1 MRFTQ
6 TILRAALFSIILAI
20 AIDLPTHAQTPNTIL
35 VPIALAPLTRDTPI
49 ELTALTLDAE
59 IREINGRTIITGNA
73 TFKLH
78 NTDRVNDL
86 VVPVGFPTWA
96 GDPYAFDPARLD
108 AFVVSIDGR
117 KVATLNPAQAELKIG
132 RETRAVNWYT
142 FTLTIASDE
151 KRTVRY
157 DFQQDLGDRAMPR
170 FTFGLVPATS
180 WKGSVGSAR
189 VEVNFPEATTL
200 EQIIAFDPPNPH
212 FDGRSLKWSF
222 TTNEPV
228 ANPTLTVIRPGL
240 WSDLVAKRRAAQQTP
255 NDANARAALGNVL
268 RVLAQSESARRDSFY
283 AQAIAELDSATR
295 LDPNNRLA
303 RQSLGALYE
312 ARAGA
317 AQGPRNAGYVQLAV
331 AQWEILAGN
340 DANARKQLAE
350 DYFYLGLD
358 AQTRGAY
365 DDAFAL
371 YEKARALAPNGAGP
385 LFTLDRAAGQR
396 RALNLAWARALLE
409 NKNAPLAA
417 DKARVAL
424 GDAFMKAYTPPSFYV
439 TRAQVTMSAHERVIA
454 LELAPLQG
462 DATRAALTNAVGTL
476 RANGAG
482 AELADD
488 LSSLAITVQYDDATN
503 LLFKLAALADV
514 LPNVPEWARVRAII
528 SPQSLLWS
536 ESEDVLT
543 RGLRYRE
550 QIDFSTACV
559 KFSAQL
565 ESIAPNLAPLD
576 KASPHDDEAQLKRAL
591 LQHAQS
597 SWRAALAQGRV
608 TYRAG
613 ENEIRVDACAAR
625 EIVIESAPWRAE
637 RVAMIAIAFGV
648 VGVVLL
654 AFALRRLRN
663 VTK

>member
-1 MRFTQ
+1 MRFTP
-6 TILRAALFSIILAI
+6 TLLSAALFSILLALAI
-20 AIDLPTHAQTPNTIL
+20 HLPTHAQTSNPIL
-35 VPIALAPLTRDTPI
+35 VPIALAPLTRDTPL

-78 NTDRVNDL
+78 NTDRLNDL
-86 VVPVGFPTWA
+86 VVSVGFPTWS

-108 AFVVSIDGR
+108 VFIVTIDGR
-117 KVATLNPAQAELKIG
+117 KVSTLNPAQAELRIG

-157 DFQQDLGDRAMPR
+157 DFQQDLGDGAMPR

-189 VEVNFPEATTL
+189 VEVKFPEATTL

-228 ANPTLTVIRPGL
+228 VNPSLTVIRPGL
-240 WSDLVAKRRAAQQTP
+240 WGDLVARRRAAQTNP
-255 NDANARAALGNVL
+255 T
-268 RVLAQSESARRDSFY
+268 ARRESFY

-365 DDAFAL
+365 DDAFAF

-417 DKARVAL
+417 DKARAAL

-439 TRAQVTMSAHERVIA
+439 TRAQVTMTANERVIA

-462 DATRAALTNAVGTL
+462 EATRTALASAVGAL

-488 LSSLAITVQYDDATN
+488 LSSLAITVQFDDTTN

-514 LPNVPEWARVRAII
+514 LPNVPDWARVRAII

-536 ESEDVLT
+536 ESEEVFT
-543 RGLRYRE
+543 RNLRYHE

-565 ESIAPNLAPLD
+565 ANIAPNLAPLD
-576 KASPHDDEAQLKRAL
+576 KASPNDDEAQLKRAL
-591 LQHAQS
+591 LQHAQT

-625 EIVIESAPWRAE
+625 EIVIESAPLRVE
-637 RVAMIAIAFGV
+637 RVAMIALAIGI
-648 VGVVLL
+648 VGFVML
-654 AFALRRLRN
+654 AWGWRTRKA
-663 VTK
+663 KSGAK